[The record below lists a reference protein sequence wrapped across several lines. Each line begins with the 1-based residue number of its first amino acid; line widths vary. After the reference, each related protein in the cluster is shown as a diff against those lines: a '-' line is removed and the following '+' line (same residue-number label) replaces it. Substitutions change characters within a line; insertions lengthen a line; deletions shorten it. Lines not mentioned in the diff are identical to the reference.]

1 MQGVLSSPTPVAPSS
16 FRPWLALLFLWLSA
30 CNPNNAPSTAAPP
43 PPPAVTVA
51 TSERREVTDNLTVTA
66 RIDAVSSVELRP
78 RVSGHITEVRF
89 VAGQLVH
96 QGDVLFVIDRRWYKA
111 DYDRTTAEVARASA
125 TLGNAQRISH
135 RADELLLNHTI
146 SQEEA
151 DGRRRDRPK
160 RRRQRIR
167 RRRHPAPPKPD

>member
-1 MQGVLSSPTPVAPSS
+1 MQGVTSSTTALGPSS
-16 FRPWLALLFLWLSA
+16 LRPWLALLFLWLSA
-30 CNPNNAPSTAAPP
+30 CNSNNTPTTALPP

-51 TSERREVTDNLTVTA
+51 TSERRDVTDNLTVTA
-66 RIDAVSSVELRP
+66 RIDAVSTVELRP

-111 DYDRTTAEVARASA
+111 DYDRTIAEVARASA

-135 RADELLLNHTI
+135 SIFYVLVSKVGRKPGELPVPVPVPVSVEERQTVE
-146 SQEEA
+146 QESLS
-151 DGRRRDRPK
+151 
-160 RRRQRIR
+160 
-167 RRRHPAPPKPD
+167 H